1 MEIFGKKY
9 SKIELL
15 KKVGDVSQLGGV
27 KLYEFSDGAAKNL
40 RAVDLKSPS
49 GIEMTVILD
58 RAMDI
63 SSLTYKN
70 IPIAWK
76 SSTRETSSIYYES
89 KGLEWLRTFF
99 GGLLTTCGLTYFGS
113 PTTDNG
119 EELGLHGRISS
130 LPANNILADCR
141 WENDNYIMWV
151 QGKVRE
157 VRALYEKLELSRK
170 ITTFMDKPS
179 ILIEDTVENIGF
191 KSSPLMI
198 LYHMNFGFPLLDST
212 TKLLLPKETRTTS
225 KNETANKGIKSFNE
239 FCEPE
244 DNFDEQVFIHEIAPD
259 KDGNVNLALINSE
272 FNNAE
277 GLGVSIKFS
286 KKSLPYLVQWKQASS
301 GEYVCGLEPANS
313 TLGGRDVEIKN
324 KNVRFIDPGEKIDF
338 KIELNILNSKKEI
351 EDCIKGYNK

>member
-1 MEIFGKKY
+1 MKLFGKEY

-15 KKVGDVSQLGGV
+15 KKTGDISQLGGI
-27 KLYEFSDGAAKNL
+27 KQYEFSDGIAKNL
-40 RAVDLKSPS
+40 RAVDLKSPN

-76 SSTRETSSIYYES
+76 SAAREASAIYYES

-119 EELGLHGRISS
+119 EELGLHGRISN
-130 LPANNILADCR
+130 LPASNVLADGK
-141 WENDNYIMWV
+141 WENDEYVMWV
-151 QGKVRE
+151 QGKIRE
-157 VRALYEKLELSRK
+157 VKVLFEKLELSRK
-170 ITTFMDKPS
+170 ITTFMNRRAV
-179 ILIEDTVENIGF
+179 IIEDTVENIGF
-191 KSSPLMI
+191 KKSPLMI

-212 TKLLLPKETRTTS
+212 TKLLLPKLTKTVPFSEEAK
-225 KNETANKGIKSFNE
+225 KNIDSFNK

-244 DNFDEQVFIHEIAPD
+244 DDFKEHVFFHEIKED
-259 KDGNVNLALINSE
+259 EDGNCNVALVNNE
-272 FNNAE
+272 FNNNE
-277 GLGVSIKFS
+277 GLGISIKFN
-286 KKSLPYLVQWKQASS
+286 KNSLPYLIQWKYAAS

-313 TLGGRDVEIKN
+313 LLSGRNVEIKN
-324 KNVRFIDPGEKIDF
+324 KNVKFISSGERIDF
-338 KIELNILNSKKEI
+338 KIEVDILSSNKEI
-351 EDCIKGYNK
+351 NDFEKKYC